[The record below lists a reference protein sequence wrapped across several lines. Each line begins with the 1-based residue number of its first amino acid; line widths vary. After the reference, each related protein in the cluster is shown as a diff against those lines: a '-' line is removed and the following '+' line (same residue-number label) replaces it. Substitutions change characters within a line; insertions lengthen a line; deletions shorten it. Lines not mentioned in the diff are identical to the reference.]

1 MKLRQFVIFL
11 IIQLLSQDRFISI
24 YQDMLANNELDDA
37 GMMLAN
43 FYNELLNQSF
53 EAESFNS
60 K

>member
-43 FYNELLNQSF
+43 FYNQLLNQSF

>member
-43 FYNELLNQSF
+43 FYNEL
-53 EAESFNS
+53 
-60 K
+60 

>member
-1 MKLRQFVIFL
+1 MELRQFVIFL

>member
-11 IIQLLSQDRFISI
+11 IIQLLSQDRFTSI